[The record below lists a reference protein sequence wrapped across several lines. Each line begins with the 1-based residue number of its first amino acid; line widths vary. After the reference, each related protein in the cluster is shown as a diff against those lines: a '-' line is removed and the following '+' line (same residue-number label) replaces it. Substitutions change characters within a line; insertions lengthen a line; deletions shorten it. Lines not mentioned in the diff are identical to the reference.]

1 MVAQW
6 RKGVGMADEKGGITQ
21 AELMESGLLRA
32 GLSVVLQAPT
42 GWGKTWVSEQEI
54 IHEVSSG
61 LKAIYLAPVRVLA
74 EELCARW
81 GGVMSGAK
89 VGIFTGEYGTDDRPF
104 PVPFEEADVLVMTPE
119 RLDLCTRDWKKHI
132 HWMAQVSLVI
142 VDELHTLADGRRGA
156 RLEGAIS
163 RFMRLCPLA
172 RLIGMSATLGNR
184 SELARWLGG
193 VEVHSTDRTVPI
205 EWRVVR
211 FKKVPDKLQCA
222 VEVVAQCVADGGASL
237 VFCQSR
243 KRTQEVAA
251 ALVEAGIKADF
262 HHAGR
267 SRADRQR
274 VEAGVRARSLEC
286 VVATATLG
294 VGVNLPVRQVV
305 LYDIQRWTGRGY
317 ESLGTNELWQRG
329 GRAGRRGLD
338 TRGEVV
344 VVAHHRDSDAARI
357 LQGNFEPIRSALR
370 DPRLLAEQL
379 LVECGAGLAH
389 TRTHLRRVGAA
400 SLAAATGFK
409 VDADRI
415 VSSMVEAGMLRTV
428 AVEDGEERLRA
439 TRLGRVAV
447 RQMVCPETVQL
458 ARRMASRCMHW
469 GVVDALVL
477 AAASEDMG
485 ARLLGDLDNGYG
497 VESEL
502 VRAGSAIAGGGCAEA
517 AALLRLDDK
526 EWMGVAR
533 TVMVMKWACE
543 LGTEGGAEKGECSDA
558 EVDAMCEQA
567 QRVAQAI
574 SAVMQVLEED
584 DALPATEREG
594 ARKLRMLSSLSSAAL
609 KARLWGESAAVA
621 MLDGVGHVMARRLVE
636 GGFKGLEDIALADEE
651 DLVAIEGVGQS
662 RAKAWSEQAGEL
674 VKDEWLAEAL
684 ADRAG
689 YVHVDEKQRG
699 GGYESRR
706 ASELRVEGSA
716 GDEVVLV
723 TGGGDLR
730 EVWRKEGRW
739 SCACKA
745 SPGEQRCKHL
755 LAVDAWEATVVA
767 EGAQA

>member
-1 MVAQW
+1 
-6 RKGVGMADEKGGITQ
+6 MADEKGGITQ
-21 AELMESGLLRA
+21 AELMESGMLHA

-54 IHEVSSG
+54 VREFSAG

-74 EELCARW
+74 EEICARW
-81 GGVMSGAK
+81 SRVMQGAK
-89 VGIFTGEYGTDDRPF
+89 VGIFTGEYGTEDRPF
-104 PVPFEEADVLVMTPE
+104 AVPFEEADVLVMTPE
-119 RLDLCTRDWKKHI
+119 RLDLCTRDWKKHLP
-132 HWMAQVSLVI
+132 WMARVSLVI

-193 VEVHSTDRTVPI
+193 IAVHSTDRPVPI

-211 FKKVPDKLQCA
+211 FKKVSDKLQCA
-222 VEVVAQCVADGGASL
+222 VDVVAKCVAEGGTSL

-251 ALVEAGIKADF
+251 VLMETGIKADF

-267 SRADRQR
+267 SRADRHR
-274 VEAGVRARSLEC
+274 VEAAVRARSLEC
-286 VVATATLG
+286 VVATGTLA

-344 VVAHHRDSDAARI
+344 LVAHHRDPDASRI
-357 LQGNFEPIRSALR
+357 LEGGFEPIRSTLR
-370 DPRLLAEQL
+370 DPRLLAEQM

-389 TRTHLRRVGAA
+389 TRTHLRRIGAA
-400 SLAAATGFK
+400 SLAAATGYVVE
-409 VDADRI
+409 VDRVVA
-415 VSSMVEAGMLRTV
+415 SMVEAGMLRTV
-428 AVEDGEERLRA
+428 PAEEGEDRLRA

-458 ARRMASRCMHW
+458 ARRMATRCMNW
-469 GVVDALVL
+469 GVVDAMVL

-485 ARLLGDLDNGYG
+485 ARLLGDLESGYG
-497 VESEL
+497 IEADL
-502 VRAGSAIAGGGCAEA
+502 VRAGSAIASAGCAAA
-517 AALLRLDDK
+517 AALLKLDDK

-543 LGTEGGAEKGECSDA
+543 LGTEAASEKGECSDA

-574 SAVMQVLEED
+574 AAVMQVLQED
-584 DALPATEREG
+584 ESLPAGEREG
-594 ARKLRMLSSLSSAAL
+594 AKRLRTLSSLSSAAL
-609 KARLWGESAAVA
+609 KARLWGEAGAIA
-621 MLDGVGHVMARRLVE
+621 MLDGVGHVMARRLV
-636 GGFKGLEDIALADEE
+636 GAGFSGLEDIALADEQ
-651 DLVAIEGVGQS
+651 DLVAIEGVGEA

-674 VKDEWLAEAL
+674 VKDEWLTEAL
-684 ADRAG
+684 AERAG
-689 YVHVDEKQRG
+689 YVEVAVQLG
-699 GGYESRR
+699 GGAGYESRR
-706 ASELRVEGSA
+706 ASELRVEGST

-730 EVWRKEGRW
+730 EVWRKDGRW
-739 SCACKA
+739 SCTCKA
-745 SPGEQRCKHL
+745 SPSAQSCKHL
-755 LAVDAWEATVVA
+755 LAVEAWEATTVM
-767 EGAQA
+767 EGERA